1 MAQEAVHFKRG
12 REMKTKNLLIEAF
25 VIGVLLLSGVQG
37 VFADSVTDI
46 SKQLIC
52 SCGCGMVVNDCYCD
66 LAKEWRTRIDGML
79 SEGLLRSDIISV
91 FVDEYGDGVLATP
104 AKSGLELVIWLAPVA
119 VSVVGTVVIYRYA
132 KNKAPIPTREIG
144 YPIRERTA
152 EESEI
157 DSSEPDVE
165 DDYEELFYEEY
176 RKYKKKE

>member
-1 MAQEAVHFKRG
+1 MRS
-12 REMKTKNLLIEAF
+12 KNLFIGTI
-25 VIGVLLLSGVQG
+25 VIYVLLLSGVHAVSG
-37 VFADSVTDI
+37 VSVVVI
-46 SKQLIC
+46 SKELIC

-66 LAKEWRTRIDGML
+66 LAKEWRTRIEGMISDGL
-79 SEGLLRSDIISV
+79 SRSEIIQV

-152 EESEI
+152 ETPEL
-157 DSSEPDVE
+157 DSPEPDVE
-165 DDYEELFYEEY
+165 DDYEALFHEEY